1 MNAVV
6 TSSATEIPGP
16 MPLMRAVVP
25 PAAHLRGPMQLTRI
39 MRAYL
44 VEAKFD
50 FLNALRAP
58 IFVIPFLVLPVAL
71 FLLFGVVMT
80 PEHAPE
86 PAKAAEAG
94 IFLLA
99 AFSSFAI
106 LGPSLFGV
114 GCPIAVERD
123 AGLLRLKR
131 ALPAPPGS
139 YLIAKVL
146 MQLAFATIGVT
157 AVAIMALLTGKLTM
171 SLSQVCIYDAVLV
184 VGTIPFCAIGLFIGT
199 HSSGTAAPGLT
210 NLIFFPMMYLS
221 GMFFPLPKFLQPWAI
236 IWPTFH
242 LNQVAFAA
250 AGITQF
256 RFFDPLMSLAALIG
270 VTVLFGGLA
279 LRRLARVG

>member
-6 TSSATEIPGP
+6 LDSPIGAASREAMSIPRV
-16 MPLMRAVVP
+16 L
-25 PAAHLRGPMQLTRI
+25 
-39 MRAYL
+39 RAYL

-256 RFFDPLMSLAALIG
+256 RFFEPLMSLGALIG
-270 VTVLFGGLA
+270 LTVLFGGLA

>member
-1 MNAVV
+1 MNAVALNLPV
-6 TSSATEIPGP
+6 EAGSREAMSIPRV
-16 MPLMRAVVP
+16 L
-25 PAAHLRGPMQLTRI
+25 
-39 MRAYL
+39 RAYL
-44 VEAKFD
+44 VEAKFE

-71 FLLFGVVMT
+71 FLLFGVAMVQ
-80 PEHAPE
+80 PDHA
-86 PAKAAEAG
+86 AQHANAADAG

-146 MQLAFATIGVT
+146 MQLAFAVIGT
-157 AVAIMALLTGKLTM
+157 ASVAIMALITGKLTV
-171 SLSQVCIYDAVLV
+171 SLLQVCIYDAVLV

-199 HSSGTAAPGLT
+199 HASGTAAPGLT
-210 NLIFFPMMYLS
+210 NLVFFPMMYLS

>member
-6 TSSATEIPGP
+6 LNSPIGATSREAMSIPRV
-16 MPLMRAVVP
+16 L
-25 PAAHLRGPMQLTRI
+25 
-39 MRAYL
+39 RAYL

-50 FLNALRAP
+50 FLSALRAP

-80 PEHAPE
+80 PPEHAAE
-86 PAKAAEAG
+86 HAKAADAG
-94 IFLLA
+94 LFLLA

-123 AGLLRLKR
+123 AGLLKLKR

-146 MQLAFATIGVT
+146 MQLAFAAIGVT
-157 AVAIMALLTGKLTM
+157 AVAIMAGLTGKLTM
-171 SLSQVCIYDAVLV
+171 SLSQLCAYDAVLV
-184 VGTIPFCAIGLFIGT
+184 AGTIPICAIGLFIGT
-199 HSSGTAAPGLT
+199 HASGTAAPGLT

-236 IWPTFH
+236 VWPTFH

-256 RFFDPLMSLAALIG
+256 RFFEPLMSLAALIG